1 MAGQSPT
8 SDRMMEARERE
19 VQALELR
26 KQGASYRAIGR
37 HLGISQTAAHD
48 AVMRVLARFAAQSEK
63 HTRELRQLE
72 VERLDAAMSVVMP
85 LVRRGDLAAVDRL
98 VRLVDARARLLGLN
112 APAQVEVGG
121 IAQGASLLSS
131 VSATA
136 LTTATATLNRNRA
149 FIPHSP
155 THRQTLF
162 LGLQNREAM
171 FGGAAGG
178 GKSDA
183 LLMAAAQYLHVPGY
197 TALILRRT
205 FVDLAMPD
213 AIMDRA
219 QRWWRGKANWNGS
232 TATSSAACAA
242 WRARRCRCGCARR
255 PTPAAS
261 GTTGC
266 GSASSPRDWRT
277 AASSSRPASRTTRT
291 STPRSTRNR
300 SRNST
305 PSPARNC

>member
-121 IAQGASLLSS
+121 IAQGAPLKAEI
-131 VSATA
+131 VNVDADAFNRDFAA
-136 LTTATATLNRNRA
+136 L
-149 FIPHSP
+149 
-155 THRQTLF
+155 
-162 LGLQNREAM
+162 LGL
-171 FGGAAGG
+171 GDGLDHGDG
-178 GKSDA
+178 DA
-183 LLMAAAQYLHVPGY
+183 EPEPG
-197 TALILRRT
+197 
-205 FVDLAMPD
+205 VH
-213 AIMDRA
+213 
-219 QRWWRGKANWNGS
+219 
-232 TATSSAACAA
+232 
-242 WRARRCRCGCARR
+242 
-255 PTPAAS
+255 PA
-261 GTTGC
+261 
-266 GSASSPRDWRT
+266 
-277 AASSSRPASRTTRT
+277 
-291 STPRSTRNR
+291 
-300 SRNST
+300 
-305 PSPARNC
+305 